1 MIIDAHH
8 HLWDPADRAYPWMDD
23 SVAAIDRRFDVD
35 DLRAAT
41 TGTDVTA
48 TIVVQAVHD
57 EDETAFLLAQPSPV
71 VGVVGWVDLTA
82 PDVADRLARLLEDRP
97 TRSAAG
103 PAARPSAPI
112 TPALIGIRHQAQDEP
127 DPDWLARPEVVRGV
141 GAVAGAGL
149 AYDLLVRAREH
160 AAALALVD
168 AVPGARFVLDHAG
181 KPDIAAGDAEWR
193 QRMADFAARP
203 NVVCKVSGLLTE
215 AGPDWRDRPVARYAH
230 EVVEVFGPDRTLFGS
245 DWPVSTLAT
254 DYAEVLG
261 TVQDALADLTADERD
276 MVFRRTAGATY
287 LAPRSIQT

>member
-8 HLWDPADRAYPWMDD
+8 HLWDPADRPYPWMDD
-23 SVAAIDRRFDVD
+23 SVAAIDRRFDVA

-41 TGTDVTA
+41 VDTDVTA

-57 EDETAFLLAQPSPV
+57 EGETAFLLAQPAPV

-82 PDVADRLARLLEDRP
+82 PDVADRLAVLLADEPVREASGTATRP
-97 TRSAAG
+97 LVPT
-103 PAARPSAPI
+103 APV
-112 TPALIGIRHQAQDEP
+112 LVGIRHQAQDEP
-127 DPDWLARPEVVRGV
+127 DPSWLARPDVVRGV
-141 GAVAGAGL
+141 RAVAAAGL

-160 AAALALVD
+160 PAALALVD
-168 AVPGARFVLDHAG
+168 AVPEARFVLDHAG
-181 KPDIAAGDAEWR
+181 KPDIAAGDAGWR

-215 AGPDWRDRPVARYAH
+215 AGPDWRGRPVARYAR
-230 EVVEVFGPDRTLFGS
+230 EVVEVFGPDRAAFGS

-261 TVQDALADLTADERD
+261 TTRDALAHLTADERD
-276 MVFRRTAGATY
+276 TVFRRTAEATY
-287 LAPRSIQT
+287 LAPRGIQT